1 MRIDIW
7 SDVICPFCYIGKAN
21 LESALA
27 EAGADADL
35 VHHAFRL
42 MPGDAPYPV
51 EQMFARRYGQGP
63 AQAAQSL
70 RNVEATAARSGLE
83 FHLDGTLCGDTS
95 DAHKLLALAA
105 DKGVQIPLLNRLYR
119 AYFSEN
125 HNVFDRDVLL
135 QLGEETG
142 LDRAAMT
149 AAFTSPELAARVEAD
164 QRQAQAFDVRGVPF
178 FVIDNRIA
186 VSGAQPVNAYAEA
199 LRLAAAADAPAD
211 GATCGPDSCEVAQK

>member
-21 LESALA
+21 LETALA
-27 EAGADADL
+27 EAGVQAEL

-83 FHLDGTLCGDTS
+83 FHLDGTLCGDTT

-105 DKGVQIPLLNRLYR
+105 DKGLQITVLERFYR
-119 AYFSEN
+119 AYFTEN
-125 HNVFDRDVLL
+125 RNVFDREVLMD
-135 QLGEETG
+135 LGSEAG
-142 LDRAAMT
+142 LDRDDML
-149 AAFTSPELAARVEAD
+149 AAFASPDLAARVEAD
-164 QRQAQAFDVRGVPF
+164 QQQAQSLNVRGVPF
-178 FVIDNRIA
+178 FVIGNRIA
-186 VSGAQPVNAYAEA
+186 VSGAQPPSAFSEA
-199 LRLAAAADAPAD
+199 LKFVAAADAPQE
-211 GATCGPDSCEVAQK
+211 GQTCGPDSCDIA